1 MEANPTMVEKG
12 LKYSGQHG
20 FVETEMWWRINHMVS
35 PKDKA
40 LQCNDCHNKGERLDW
55 KALGYDGDPMKNR
68 KGIKHTKAD

>member
-1 MEANPTMVEKG
+1 
-12 LKYSGQHG
+12 
-20 FVETEMWWRINHMVS
+20 MWWRINHMVS